1 MNQMIFFE
9 DLRDEKVK
17 KIIEDTIQKNG
28 CAPEHNYFELL
39 SYETKYSK
47 PIFVYFGDNKG
58 LFAVDYEDVWQVLS
72 EILAPEN
79 ERADIFLMFAEYL
92 FKIKSTED
100 KKIKKI
106 MIECPFRL
114 RKELIKKVKKIN
126 ENSSEDKAEKKIV
139 IGKVVEHYYTPIIS
153 IKSWDPELKGSE
165 FSKLRKTKNRF
176 LRNYNIE
183 ILNRENINN
192 VPKEEIRNMIL
203 NWKKNRKAKD
213 RATYEQYISFINNG
227 FNGSEVILL
236 LKING
241 KVSGLASA
249 YKIPNSDTL
258 YYNISLHDYSIPE
271 LGDFLTIM
279 FFNELKAK
287 GYDLLNFGSS
297 DDRLLRYKNKF
308 KPISVYDSSLFYVRY
323 Q

>member
-28 CAPEHNYFELL
+28 FAPEHNYFELL

-58 LFAVDYEDVWQVLS
+58 LFAVDYEDIWQVLS

-79 ERADIFLMFAEYL
+79 ERADFFLLFAEYL
-92 FKIKSTED
+92 FKKKSMED

-106 MIECPFRL
+106 MIECPFSL

-126 ENSSEDKAEKKIV
+126 ENCSEDKTEKKIV
-139 IGKVVEHYYTPIIS
+139 IGKVVEHYYTPMID
-153 IKSWDPELKGSE
+153 IKGWDTELQGAE
-165 FSKLRKTKNRF
+165 LSKLRKTKNRF
-176 LRNYNIE
+176 LRNYTVEIIKNEDVRNVPSIE
-183 ILNRENINN
+183 I
-192 VPKEEIRNMIL
+192 KNMIL
-203 NWKKNRKAKD
+203 EWKKNRKARD
-213 RATYEQYISFINNG
+213 RAAYEQYISFVNNG
-227 FNGSEVILL
+227 FMGSEVVLL

-241 KVSGLASA
+241 KVTGLASA
-249 YKIPNSDTL
+249 YKIPNSNAL

-271 LGDFLTIM
+271 LGDFLTIL
-279 FFNELKAK
+279 FFDELKTR
-287 GYDLLNFGSS
+287 GYELINFGSS
-297 DDRLLRYKNKF
+297 DERLLRYKNKF
-308 KPISVYDSSLFYVRY
+308 KPVSVYDSALFYVRY
-323 Q
+323 E